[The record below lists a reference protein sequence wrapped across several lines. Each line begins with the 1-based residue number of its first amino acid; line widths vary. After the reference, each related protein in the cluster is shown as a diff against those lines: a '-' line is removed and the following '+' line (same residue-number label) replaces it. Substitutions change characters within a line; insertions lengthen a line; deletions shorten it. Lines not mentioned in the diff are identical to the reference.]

1 MPKKLVKNVW
11 ARALPS
17 MMLALDFVTVV
28 AVALVVLW
36 LVVVWP
42 VNALAQNAPRQQA
55 DGNSASAPNA
65 APQIIPGSTID
76 IDGKSA
82 PARPI

>member
-17 MMLALDFVTVV
+17 MMLALDFATVV
-28 AVALVVLW
+28 AVSLVVLW

-42 VNALAQNAPRQQA
+42 VNALAQNAPLQQ
-55 DGNSASAPNA
+55 SAPNA
-65 APQIIPGSTID
+65 APQIIRGSTID

-82 PARPI
+82 WPARPI